1 VGLGGTEGWWRYHR
15 AMASLEWDRE
25 ALANARPV
33 RTLEELVLTVQ
44 TGLPPTADDV
54 MVTLDGRRLDTKE
67 KVIAWVDEVNA
78 ARAAEL
84 GS

>member
-1 VGLGGTEGWWRYHR
+1 
-15 AMASLEWDRE
+15 MASLEWDKE